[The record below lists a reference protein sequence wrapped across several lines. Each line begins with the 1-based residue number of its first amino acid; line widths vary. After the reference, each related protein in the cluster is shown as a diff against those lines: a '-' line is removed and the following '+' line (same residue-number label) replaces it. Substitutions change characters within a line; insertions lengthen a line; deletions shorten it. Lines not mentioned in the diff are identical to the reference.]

1 MMIMYRNETRK
12 SGNQQINHCI
22 YKDKRMSARNNGTL
36 RERIPVR
43 ILLATVLAV
52 SKSAMLA
59 NALTLVSDLPT
70 PSFLVDM
77 DMLHKAAAVAA
88 VDVNAEAE
96 APSKIRSLH
105 LPKYKTNLMRHPLES
120 EAVDNYIHH
129 VHDDSHSYDV
139 SQYKGQQSALGY
151 LHTSVTRSRSNG
163 QGNENKQQQQE
174 QQQTQQQDSFSFLAE
189 LDLGGELVC
198 PEHVP
203 ELVMGINNHHVGSY
217 YWARSAGMGASMEA
231 PGIAYRI
238 LEHDTVAGT
247 AGKGSLHWQ
256 GDGPLDCNSNDG
268 KRSEWVNFLRTGDLV
283 QLLPHCFE
291 DGIMAFE
298 QGDCPIFGFSS
309 FGRPLGSEP
318 RVVCEWKNVS

>member
-1 MMIMYRNETRK
+1 
-12 SGNQQINHCI
+12 
-22 YKDKRMSARNNGTL
+22 MSARNNGTL

-43 ILLATVLAV
+43 ILLATFLAV

-88 VDVNAEAE
+88 VDVE

-105 LPKYKTNLMRHPLES
+105 LPKYKTNLMRHPALES
-120 EAVDNYIHH
+120 EAVDNYIQ

-151 LHTSVTRSRSNG
+151 LHTSVTRARSNG
-163 QGNENKQQQQE
+163 QGHEKQQ
-174 QQQTQQQDSFSFLAE
+174 QQQDSFSFLAE

-198 PEHVP
+198 PENVP

-238 LEHDTVAGT
+238 LEHGTVAGT
-247 AGKGSLHWQ
+247 GKGSLHWQ

-309 FGRPLGSEP
+309 IGRPLGSEP

>member
-1 MMIMYRNETRK
+1 
-12 SGNQQINHCI
+12 
-22 YKDKRMSARNNGTL
+22 MSARNNGTL

-43 ILLATVLAV
+43 ILLATFLVV

-77 DMLHKAAAVAA
+77 DMLHKAAAVAD
-88 VDVNAEAE
+88 VDAE
-96 APSKIRSLH
+96 APSKIRLLH

-129 VHDDSHSYDV
+129 VQHDDSHSYDV

-151 LHTSVTRSRSNG
+151 LHTSVTRARSNG
-163 QGNENKQQQQE
+163 QGNENKQQQQ
-174 QQQTQQQDSFSFLAE
+174 QQQQQQLKQQQDSFSFLAE

-198 PEHVP
+198 PENVP

-247 AGKGSLHWQ
+247 GKGSLHWQ

-309 FGRPLGSEP
+309 IGRPLGSEP